1 MKTQAI
7 LRSICFDLEAWG
19 WTSRITSRTCVH
31 GIEKLEAEARTY
43 LSGSNLEEIKNTQK
57 HGQHP
62 CRQNPG
68 VLVKGFLSI
77 PPISCVASVSSP
89 FLSGTTVSPAAYSE
103 SPPGTVPIS
112 LCAAP
117 LVSLLLMKHSS
128 SSPGTTMGLDTVPE
142 LFTRCFF
149 LLLKSYPPFYSSEM
163 HGDLCSFFFL
173 SKTTIL
179 IQVSISLIWLVQP
192 VSQSSSQHMLD

>member
-1 MKTQAI
+1 METQAI

-19 WTSRITSRTCVH
+19 WISRITSRTCVH
-31 GIEKLEAEARTY
+31 GIEKLKAEARIY
-43 LSGSNLEEIKNTQK
+43 LSGSNLEEIENMQK

-68 VLVKGFLSI
+68 VLVKRFPLHPTHKLCG
-77 PPISCVASVSSP
+77 SVSSP

-117 LVSLLLMKHSS
+117 LVSLLLMKDIST
-128 SSPGTTMGLDTVPE
+128 SPGTTMGLDTIPE

-149 LLLKSYPPFYSSEM
+149 LPSKSYPPFYSSEM

-179 IQVSISLIWLVQP
+179 FQVSISLIWLVQP
-192 VSQSSSQHMLD
+192 VSQSSSQHMPD